1 MRRRRLLIILS
12 ATVVV
17 APILV
22 YGLRTRLAAAAGS
35 LPELIELAPGN
46 STFIAYLDLAEL
58 RKEPLIEHLAE
69 LAAPVTVDR
78 DYAEFVSATGFDYRR
93 DLDQVVIAASTG
105 HTLAVADGRFDQQ
118 KIEQYALRSGRLEH
132 DGDRP
137 FYVMKS
143 TTAGKNIS
151 LTFLSTHRI
160 AIAEGVDI
168 PEHMISPSVPLDP
181 TMRQRLSRVAG
192 APAFAGFRIPDA
204 VTHAR
209 AAAPDVTLL
218 ALESLR
224 GIDLAVKPEGNQM
237 LISAEG
243 ECENSSQAQKLAE
256 ALDLLRTAL
265 PAGLAD
271 PKIRG
276 RISAENAALAAR
288 LIQAAGISTDGE
300 RVRLLLTVTPEMVG
314 SSVPAR

>member
-1 MRRRRLLIILS
+1 MRRRHLLMILA

-17 APILV
+17 SPILV
-22 YGLRTRLAAAAGS
+22 YGLRTRLAAAGGS

-46 STFIAYLDLAEL
+46 STLIAYLDLAEL

-69 LAAPVTVDR
+69 LAAPVAVDR

-93 DLDQVVIAASTG
+93 DLDQVVIAASAG
-105 HTLAVADGRFDQQ
+105 HTLVVADGHFDQA

-143 TTAGKNIS
+143 AKPGQNIS
-151 LTFLSTHRI
+151 LTFLSTRRI

-168 PEHMISPSVPLDP
+168 PEHIISPSVPLDP
-181 TMRQRLSRVAG
+181 AMRQRLSRVAG
-192 APAFAGFRIPDA
+192 APAFAGWRIPDSL
-204 VTHAR
+204 THAR
-209 AAAPDVTLL
+209 AAAPDVALL
-218 ALESLR
+218 ALKSLR
-224 GIDLAVKPEGNQM
+224 GIDLAVKPDGNQM

-243 ECENSSQAQKLAE
+243 ECENSPQAQKLAA
-256 ALDLLRTAL
+256 ALDLLRTVL

-271 PKIRG
+271 PKMRG

-288 LIQAAGISTDGE
+288 LVQAAGISTDGE

-314 SSVPAR
+314 SPVPAR

>member
-1 MRRRRLLIILS
+1 MRRRHLLIVLA

-22 YGLRTRLAAAAGS
+22 YGLRTRLTAAAGS

-46 STFIAYLDLAEL
+46 SNFIAYIDLAEL
-58 RKEPLIEHLAE
+58 RTEPLIEHLAE
-69 LAAPVTVDR
+69 LTPPVAVDR
-78 DYAEFVSATGFDYRR
+78 DYAEFASATGFDYRR

-105 HTLAVADGRFDQQ
+105 HTLAVAEGRFDQE
-118 KIEQYALRSGRLEH
+118 KIKQYALRSGRLEQ

-143 TTAGKNIS
+143 ATAGRNIS
-151 LTFLSTHRI
+151 LTFLNPHRI
-160 AIAEGVDI
+160 AISQGADI
-168 PEHMISPSVPLDP
+168 PEHIISPSAPLDP
-181 TMRQRLSRVAG
+181 AMRQRLSRVAG
-192 APAFAGFRIPDA
+192 TPAFAGWTIPDS

-209 AAAPDVTLL
+209 GAATNITLL

-224 GIDLAVKPEGNQM
+224 GINLAVKPDGSQI

-243 ECENSSQAQKLAE
+243 ECENSPQAQKLAA
-256 ALDLLRTAL
+256 ALDLLRTVL

-271 PKIRG
+271 PKMRG
-276 RISAENAALAAR
+276 QISAENAALVAR

>member
-78 DYAEFVSATGFDYRR
+78 DYAEFVTATGFDYRR

-143 TTAGKNIS
+143 ATPGKNIS
-151 LTFLSTHRI
+151 LTFLGTHRI

-181 TMRQRLSRVAG
+181 AMRQRLSRVAG

-224 GIDLAVKPEGNQM
+224 GIDLAVKPDGNQM

-243 ECENSSQAQKLAE
+243 ECENSSQAQQLAE
-256 ALDLLRTAL
+256 ALDLLRSTL

-314 SSVPAR
+314 SSVPAQ

>member
-17 APILV
+17 ALILV
-22 YGLRTRLAAAAGS
+22 YGLRTRLAAAGS

-143 TTAGKNIS
+143 ATPGKNIS

-181 TMRQRLSRVAG
+181 AMRQRLSRVAG
-192 APAFAGFRIPDA
+192 APAFAGWTITES
-204 VTHAR
+204 VKHAR
-209 AAAPDVTLL
+209 AAAPDVTRL

-224 GIDLAVKPEGNQM
+224 GIDLAFKPNGNQM

-243 ECENSSQAQKLAE
+243 ECENSLQAQKLAA
-256 ALDLLRTAL
+256 ALDLLRTVL

-271 PKIRG
+271 PKMRG
-276 RISAENAALAAR
+276 PISAENAALLAR
-288 LIQAAGISTDGE
+288 LIRAAGISTDGE

>member
-1 MRRRRLLIILS
+1 MRQRYLLILL
-12 ATVVV
+12 AVTLVA

-22 YGLRTRLAAAAGS
+22 YGLRTRFAAAAGS
-35 LPELIELAPGN
+35 LPELIELAPGD
-46 STFIAYLDLAEL
+46 STFIAYVNLAEL

-69 LAAPVTVDR
+69 LAAPVGVER

-105 HTLAVADGRFDQQ
+105 HTVAVADGRFDQE
-118 KIEQYALRSGRLEH
+118 KIEQYALRSGRLEQ

-143 TTAGKNIS
+143 AKAGQNIS
-151 LTFLSTHRI
+151 LTFLGTRRI
-160 AIAEGVDI
+160 VIAEGGDI
-168 PEHMISPSVPLDP
+168 PERKINPSVPLDP
-181 TMRQRLSRVAG
+181 AMRQRLSRVAG
-192 APAFAGFRIPDA
+192 APAFAGWKIPDS
-204 VTHAR
+204 VTHSR
-209 AAAPDVTLL
+209 GAAPDIPFL

-224 GIDLAVKPEGNQM
+224 GIDLAFRPDGNQM

-243 ECENSSQAQKLAE
+243 ECENSPQAQKMAT
-256 ALDLLRTAL
+256 ALDLLRTVL

-271 PKIRG
+271 PKMRG
-276 RISAENAALAAR
+276 RISAENAALVAR
-288 LIQAAGISTDGE
+288 LIQAAEISSDGE